1 MCRLQLLQNTQ
12 PISGSTVSFPSFLQY
27 AELYE
32 LPLSNSFAA
41 SVAIPNVHPSTS
53 MGYTN
58 YLTYQFWDETIRGV
72 NVSWAAEN
80 TSFFPAALDSGQ
92 NHDLDEWQ
100 IPTAGVPGTHMSITA
115 LSDVSG
121 GVHLAVFFQ
130 TEGDDFKMWSRDN
143 SAGFWT
149 SADVPVDGT
158 S

>member
-1 MCRLQLLQNTQ
+1 
-12 PISGSTVSFPSFLQY
+12 
-27 AELYE
+27 
-32 LPLSNSFAA
+32 
-41 SVAIPNVHPSTS
+41 

-100 IPTAGVPGTHMSITA
+100 IPTTGVPGTHMSITA